1 MNRKRILQVGGST
14 LIGVTATLLSVG
26 ASAQSTS
33 GATGGTAQSSATPS
47 PASTETET
55 PGESLS
61 EIVVTGSSLRGVA
74 PVGANIITMDAAQ
87 FANTGAQTV
96 AEALA
101 DMPSL
106 EGMGASGRATASS
119 SNGGVGIS
127 VYVHQLGANG
137 SNSTLVLVDGHRVP
151 ASGVTNYLV
160 DPNNVPAPMLER
172 IDVLG
177 EGASAVY
184 GSDAVAGVVNFITRK
199 SFDGVE
205 FHASGTDAIGTHGEN
220 GSILAGKTWD
230 GGGVV
235 GAIAYEYDSQLL
247 DTSRPWT
254 NPLEQPQRAAHDG
267 LVGTGATNFG
277 NFNCG
282 TATVQPKGSS
292 GIYLT
297 PTSPAS
303 VANAAANYP
312 CTTWAYAAL
321 LPNDTRL
328 NGMIRVTDDITPRL
342 SFDGSANFS
351 NRITEQVQSRGTL
364 TATAFGPG
372 AANPA
377 QVNPFYVNP
386 PGVAA
391 TQQTIRYDFDELL
404 GPGAQSLGGGSYYWG
419 TGTLDFKLTDS
430 WSLDFLAMLGRS
442 NDYAGNNIGTVNSGT
457 ALLALN
463 GTTQT
468 GGSTTTTS
476 IPGFNAITTNLPLTP
491 ANALDVWDPPG
502 SNKTSAATLA
512 SLVNA
517 NSISY
522 GVNSNEQWQLSAQGN
537 VFTGPA
543 GPMKAGFGIEQ
554 LNTQLYEYGTRPEN
568 DAGASVASQ
577 LFQYD
582 FQRTDTAEYVEAD
595 IPLISVDM
603 KIPFVR
609 AFETD
614 LAVRHDQYSDFGGTT
629 NPKAA
634 LNWDVVPGVR
644 IRADA
649 STSFVAPP
657 LNLVGGKLG
666 LANFSSVAGGS
677 PQGNTVPVSLYPTVT
692 QMGIP
697 GCTAASVFCTISTL
711 QGINSSIGDP
721 KAIAAKGHGWSAGV
735 DFKPDYVPGL
745 TVAATLWNTD
755 LVGGMTA
762 PQFGARVTTA
772 SLANAL
778 TFYPNC
784 ATAAQIAAFASQAPQ
799 TAVFPNCVQFT
810 YRSDTSN
817 YLTYWAQGIDLT
829 VAYQFKTSFG
839 TIVLDDNLT
848 QMTKFDE
855 GFAYKMAPIPAQ
867 IFSALGT
874 DGFASAF
881 PSVATQMRAH
891 AGWNS
896 FGAVAD
902 VYANY
907 TSSYKNVNATAVI
920 PVQTDAAGVYSG
932 QGGDPVKANLTFDLH
947 LGYKFKTPVLGEDT
961 ISFVVQNVFNTVPP
975 FFNSTNGY
983 DSLVAS
989 PVGRLMTLGVTAR
1002 L

>member
-1 MNRKRILQVGGST
+1 MDKTRAVRAGGLT
-14 LIGVTATLLSVG
+14 LAGMAAALLSVNVI
-26 ASAQSTS
+26 AQTLPST
-33 GATGGTAQSSATPS
+33 APAAETP
-47 PASTETET
+47 TET
-55 PGESLS
+55 ESLS
-61 EIVVTGSSLRGVA
+61 EIVVTGSNLRGVA
-74 PVGANIITMDAAQ
+74 PVGSNVITMDAQ
-87 FANTGAQTV
+87 QLTNTGAQTV

-160 DPNNVPAPMLER
+160 DPNNIPAPMLER

-205 FHASGTDAIGTHGEN
+205 FHASGSDASGTNGYN
-220 GSILAGKTWD
+220 GSVVAGKSWQD
-230 GGGVV
+230 GGVV
-235 GAIAYEYDSQLL
+235 ASLAYEYDSQLA
-247 DTSRPWT
+247 DTARPWT
-254 NPLEQPQRAAHDG
+254 NPLEQPARAMNAG
-267 LVGTGATNFG
+267 LVGSGATNFG
-277 NFNCG
+277 NFNCNP
-282 TATVQPKGSS
+282 ASIQPKGSS
-292 GIYLT
+292 GIYVSSQ
-297 PTSPAS
+297 SPAA
-303 VANAAANYP
+303 VANAAANYT
-312 CTTWAYAAL
+312 CTNWAYGAL
-321 LPNDTRL
+321 LPQDTRL
-328 NGMIRVTDDITPRL
+328 NGMIRVTQDITPRL
-342 SFDGSANFS
+342 SFDGSVNFS
-351 NRITEQVQSRGTL
+351 NRTSEQIQSRGTL

-372 AANPA
+372 YSNPA

-386 PGVAA
+386 PGVTAN
-391 TQQTIRYDFDELL
+391 QQTIRYNFDQLL
-404 GPGAQSLGGGSYYWG
+404 GPGAESLGGGSYYWG

-430 WSLDFLAMLGRS
+430 WSIDFLGMVGRS
-442 NDYAGNNIGTVNSGT
+442 NDYAGDNIGTVNSGT

-476 IPGFNAITTNLPLTP
+476 IPGYNAITTNLPLTA
-491 ANALDVWDPPG
+491 ANALDVWNPPG
-502 SNKTSAATLA
+502 TNRTSAATLA
-512 SLVNA
+512 SLTNA

-537 VFTGPA
+537 VFTAPA
-543 GPMKAGFGIEQ
+543 GPMKVGFGLEQ

-582 FQRTDTAEYVEAD
+582 YSRTDTAEYLETD
-595 IPLISVDM
+595 IPLISADM

-609 AFETD
+609 GLETD

-634 LNWDVVPGVR
+634 LNWDVASGVR
-644 IRADA
+644 IRGDV

-677 PQGNTVPVSLYPTVT
+677 PQGNTVPVSLFPTVT

-697 GCTAASVFCTISTL
+697 GCTANSTYCTISTL
-711 QGINSSIGDP
+711 QGINSSVGDP
-721 KAIAAKGHGWSAGV
+721 KAIAAKGHGWSGGV
-735 DFKPDYVPGL
+735 DWKPSYIPGL
-745 TVAATLWNTD
+745 TVTATLWNTD

-799 TAVFPNCVQFT
+799 TAVFPACVQFT

-817 YLTYWAQGIDLT
+817 YLTYWAQGIDLS
-829 VAYQFKTSFG
+829 VVYQWKTNFG
-839 TIVLDDNLT
+839 TFQVDDNLT

-867 IFSALGT
+867 AFSALGT

-891 AGWNS
+891 GGWS
-896 FGAVAD
+896 DVGVIAD

-907 TSSYKNVNATAVI
+907 TGPYKNVNATAVI
-920 PVQTDAAGVYSG
+920 PVQTDASGVYSG
-932 QGGDPVKANLTFDLH
+932 LGGDPVKANLTFDLH
-947 LGYKFKTPVLGEDT
+947 LGYRFKTAALGEDT
-961 ISFVVQNVFNTVPP
+961 VSLVVQNAFNTIPP

-989 PVGRLMTLGVTAR
+989 PVGRLVTLGVTAR